1 MKLLTL
7 ILKQTELI
15 SELNDELGNIGV
27 KHGTII
33 DAKSMTAGLNA
44 WSDDSIIMGGLFRR
58 VKNFEYNEECKMLMF
73 VLKDEQIQP
82 VREVINQVIGDI
94 SQSGTAVMFT
104 MPIDFAEGLGDD
116 NILEEQE

>member
-15 SELNDELGNIGV
+15 SKLNDELGEIGV

-73 VLKDEQIQP
+73 VLEDEQVAP
-82 VREVINQVIGDI
+82 VRQKINEVIGDI

-104 MPIDFAEGLGDD
+104 MPIDFAEGLG
-116 NILEEQE
+116 EQESITE

>member
-1 MKLLTL
+1 
-7 ILKQTELI
+7 
-15 SELNDELGNIGV
+15 
-27 KHGTII
+27 
-33 DAKSMTAGLNA
+33 
-44 WSDDSIIMGGLFRR
+44 
-58 VKNFEYNEECKMLMF
+58 MLMF